1 MNKISIPRQTGKTLF
16 LDNYYTNNV
25 RIQIS
30 EYCKRILFSPLVN
43 KNYKIKLINK
53 LLALEENMSIKY
65 KNNVRNFINLQ
76 IL

>member
-30 EYCKRILFSPLVN
+30 QYCKGILFSPLIN
-43 KNYKIKLINK
+43 IDYKKQIMDK
-53 LLALEENMSIKY
+53 LLKL
-65 KNNVRNFINLQ
+65 
-76 IL
+76 

>member
-43 KNYKIKLINK
+43 RKYKISLINK
-53 LLALEENMSIKY
+53 LLIQEKI
-65 KNNVRNFINLQ
+65 
-76 IL
+76 